1 MKKLTKQQIK
11 KITNELIT
19 FYLYNL
25 TKEMYINDGYY
36 IDMFEFFFV
45 LIDEGTLPEFELN
58 QYYIEIGQEPFRY
71 IPLDNV
77 IENVRKYISEKT
89 LTLKKGATV
98 LNLFEGYITKA
109 QERNMI
115 LKQSID
121 RLYAREISKEE
132 YDKLWKIKED
142 KRNLEKNNQE
152 ENIKGIIKFPNGMTF
167 EADNLKEED
176 MEEFQKHLKKI
187 MDKATMI
194 DPKIMDESL
203 SKLNNMS
210 PEEIEKMNEMAQKI
224 FGNLGNPFRK
234 WYGRYRIWRKRF
246 SRRNGKP

>member
-11 KITNELIT
+11 KITNELVT
-19 FYLYNL
+19 FYIYNL
-25 TKEMYINDGYY
+25 TKEMYVNDGYY
-36 IDMFEFFFV
+36 IDMFEFFFG
-45 LIDEGTLPEFELN
+45 LIDEGALPEFELN
-58 QYYIEIGQEPFRY
+58 QYFREIGQEPFRY

-77 IENVRKYISEKT
+77 IENVKKYISEKT
-89 LTLKKGATV
+89 LTFKKGATV
-98 LNLFEGYITKA
+98 LNLFEGYITKQ

-142 KRNLEKNNQE
+142 KRNKSKEDNNNE
-152 ENIKGIIKFPNGMTF
+152 ELNENIDDNKKENIKGIIKFPNGMTF

-203 SKLNNMS
+203 SRLNNMS
-210 PEEIEKMNEMAQKI
+210 PEEIEKMNDMAQKL
-224 FGNLGNPFRK
+224 FGNFGNNFGNSFRK
-234 WYGRYRIWRKRF
+234 
-246 SRRNGKP
+246 